1 MPETM
6 VHHQN
11 SGSNNLLATAL
22 VDEIALR

>member
-1 MPETM
+1 M